1 MSTHRSP
8 LAVTVAMNR
17 DLQERFRLAL
27 ALGLGAALAT
37 WLLNGFLRFDAE
49 ATIGAGAAGG
59 IAFGLVATAV
69 FTGFYLAPREWRVLD
84 TVFAAAGRS
93 ARVRRDAF
101 GDGSVPATPRQAR
114 AWLAR
119 HPEDTAETRGA
130 RIWAQLVIGDL
141 ETARRLAGQMPA
153 GSAVERYH
161 RAAAETLVTL
171 VEGGDPRT
179 DDLRQLAADLDE
191 PSRDQAEVDIVLLDA
206 LVAAADGGDWRAA
219 ILAVRDRLDRATAA
233 VLVRWFLPVVALI
246 LAGAAAMTLVA
257 YAFSNTVD

>member
-1 MSTHRSP
+1 MGTHRSP

-17 DLQERFRLAL
+17 DLQERFRLAM

-49 ATIGAGAAGG
+49 ATIGTGAAGG
-59 IAFGLVATAV
+59 IAFGLVAMAAFTA
-69 FTGFYLAPREWRVLD
+69 FYVAPREWRVLD

-101 GDGSVPATPRQAR
+101 GDGSVPATPRQAG

-119 HPEDTAETRGA
+119 HPEDTVETRGA
-130 RIWAQLVIGDL
+130 RVWAHLVIGDM
-141 ETARRLAGQMPA
+141 ETARRVAGEMPA
-153 GSAVERYH
+153 DSPIERYH
-161 RAAAETLVTL
+161 RTAAETLVAL

-179 DDLRQLAADLDE
+179 DELRRLAAELDDALRQE
-191 PSRDQAEVDIVLLDA
+191 AEIDVALLDA
-206 LVAAADGGDWRAA
+206 LVAAADGGDWRSA
-219 ILAVRDRLDRATAA
+219 ILAVRDRLDRATSA

-257 YAFSNTVD
+257 YGFSNIVD